1 MLVGIQVSLF
11 LLQLWGI
18 EYMIE
23 VSICFRSPLY
33 FLIKG
38 LVAVINEKFFFFKF
52 CYQEWI
58 SNIMFAFL

>member
-23 VSICFRSPLY
+23 VSIYFGSPSIL
-33 FLIKG
+33 LSVDSG
-38 LVAVINEKFFFFKF
+38 D
-52 CYQEWI
+52 YQ
-58 SNIMFAFL
+58 